1 MLISFKIVPMKKL
14 LLISFLI
21 IAVNSTLFAQTMNT
35 LSHKEQKD
43 GFALLF
49 DGTTTNGWHTY
60 HAHDATGWFVNNGT
74 LQVDTLAKKHG
85 DLVTDKEFTNFE
97 LRLDWKIPVGGN
109 SGVIFSIHEDSTY
122 AYTYFTGM
130 EMQVLDDINAEDNKQ
145 PNHLA
150 GSLYDMI
157 APSHPAKPAG
167 EWNSI
172 VINKL
177 NGHLI
182 LWLNGKKVVETQ
194 IGSPEWNELIQ
205 KSKFKGWKGF
215 AAYATGHIAL
225 QYHGAAVA
233 FRNIRIK
240 EL

>member
-1 MLISFKIVPMKKL
+1 MKKILLATMAVAISFSSL
-14 LLISFLI
+14 
-21 IAVNSTLFAQTMNT
+21 AQTMNT
-35 LSHKEQKD
+35 LSHKEKTEN
-43 GFALLF
+43 FKLLF
-49 DGTTTNGWHTY
+49 DGKTTNGWHLY
-60 HAHDATGWFVNNGT
+60 NAHDAAGWSAHDGV
-74 LQVDTLAKKHG
+74 LQVDTLAKIHG
-85 DLVTDKEFTNFE
+85 DLVTDKEYTNFE
-97 LRLDWKIPVGGN
+97 LKLDWKIPVGGN
-109 SGVIFSIHEDSTY
+109 SGVIFSVHEDPTY
-122 AYTYFTGM
+122 AYTFLTGM
-130 EMQVLDDINAEDNKQ
+130 EMQVLDDIKAEDNKR

-172 VINKL
+172 IIRKV
-177 NGHLI
+177 NGHITLFM
-182 LWLNGKKVVETQ
+182 NGKQVVETQ

-205 KSKFKGWKGF
+205 KSKFKSWKGF
-215 AAYATGHIAL
+215 AQYPTGHIAL

>member
-1 MLISFKIVPMKKL
+1 MKKIL
-14 LLISFLI
+14 LAFTAVFAVSIS
-21 IAVNSTLFAQTMNT
+21 SFAQTMNT

-49 DGTTTNGWHTY
+49 NGKTTDGWHLY
-60 HAHDATGWFVNNGT
+60 NAHDAAGWRAHDGV
-74 LQVDTLAKKHG
+74 LQVDTLAQIHG
-85 DLVTDKEFTNFE
+85 DLVTNKEYTNFE
-97 LRLDWKIPVGGN
+97 LRLDWRIPVGGN
-109 SGVIFSIHEDSTY
+109 SGVIFSVHEDK
-122 AYTYFTGM
+122 AYEYTFLTGM

-172 VINKL
+172 IIRKL
-177 NGHLI
+177 KGHLT
-182 LWLNGKKVVETQ
+182 LFMNGKQVVETQ
-194 IGSPEWNELIQ
+194 IDSPEWNALIQ
-205 KSKFKGWKGF
+205 KSKFKNWKGF
-215 AAYATGHIAL
+215 AQYPTGHIAL

>member
-1 MLISFKIVPMKKL
+1 MKKIL
-14 LLISFLI
+14 LAITAIVAVSF
-21 IAVNSTLFAQTMNT
+21 SSFAQTMNT
-35 LSHKEQKD
+35 LSHKDQKD
-43 GFALLF
+43 GFTLLF

-60 HAHDATGWFVNNGT
+60 LNNTSVGWYVNNGA
-74 LQVDTLAKKHG
+74 LQVDTLAAKHG
-85 DLVTDKEFTNFE
+85 DLVTDKEYTNFE
-97 LRLDWKIPVGGN
+97 LKLDWKIPVGGN
-109 SGVIFSIHEDSTY
+109 SGVIFSIHEDSAYDATY
-122 AYTYFTGM
+122 LTGM
-130 EMQVLDDINAEDNKQ
+130 EMQVLDDIKAEDNKR

-172 VINKL
+172 IIRKV
-177 NGHLI
+177 NGHITLFM
-182 LWLNGKKVVETQ
+182 NGKQVVETQ

-205 KSKFKGWKGF
+205 KSKFKNWKGF
-215 AAYATGHIAL
+215 AQYPTGHIAL

>member
-1 MLISFKIVPMKKL
+1 MIV
-14 LLISFLI
+14 
-21 IAVNSTLFAQTMNT
+21 AVFAINSSLFAQTMNT
-35 LSHKEQKD
+35 LSSKEKKD
-43 GFALLF
+43 GFTLLF
-49 DGTTTNGWHTY
+49 DGSTTTGWHTY
-60 HAHDATGWFVNNGT
+60 HNTTSVGWYVNNGA
-74 LQVDTLAKKHG
+74 LQVDTLAPKHG
-85 DLVTDKEFTNFE
+85 DLVTDKEYTNFE

-109 SGVIFSIHEDSTY
+109 SGVIFSVHEDSTY
-122 AYTYFTGM
+122 AYTFYTGM
-130 EMQVLDDINAEDNKQ
+130 EMQVLDDVNAEDNKQ

-172 VINKL
+172 EIKKL
-177 NGHLI
+177 DGHITLFM
-182 LWLNGKKVVETQ
+182 NGKKVVETQ
-194 IGSPEWNELIQ
+194 IGSPEWNDLIQ
-205 KSKFKGWKGF
+205 KSKFKNWKGF
-215 AAYATGHIAL
+215 AAYPTGRIAL

>member
-1 MLISFKIVPMKKL
+1 MV
-14 LLISFLI
+14 
-21 IAVNSTLFAQTMNT
+21 VNFSSFAQTMNT

-43 GFALLF
+43 GFTLLF
-49 DGTTTNGWHTY
+49 DGTTTNGWHAY
-60 HAHDATGWFVNNGT
+60 LSHDAGAWHVTDGALQPDPLAATGK
-74 LQVDTLAKKHG
+74 A
-85 DLVTDKEFTNFE
+85 DLVTDKEYTNFE

-109 SGVIFSIHEDSTY
+109 SGVIFSIHEDSAYGATY
-122 AYTYFTGM
+122 LTGM
-130 EMQVLDDINAEDNKQ
+130 EMQVLDDIKAEDNKQ

-172 VINKL
+172 VIRKL
-177 NGHLI
+177 NGHITLFM
-182 LWLNGKKVVETQ
+182 NGKQVVETQ
-194 IGSPEWNELIQ
+194 IGSPEWNALIQ
-205 KSKFKGWKGF
+205 KSKFKNWKGF
-215 AAYATGHIAL
+215 AQYPTGHIAL
-225 QYHGAAVA
+225 QFHGAAVA